1 MSKNKKGSHFK
12 VDFLEFVD
20 SDNLAIMN
28 RNDLVEYMKFRI
40 FVVLIKFRL

>member
-1 MSKNKKGSHFK
+1 MNKNKKGSHLK
-12 VDFLEFVD
+12 VGFLEFVD
-20 SDNLAIMN
+20 SDNLAIIN

>member
-1 MSKNKKGSHFK
+1 MSKNKKGSRLK
-12 VDFLEFVD
+12 VRFLEFVD

-40 FVVLIKFRL
+40 FVILIKFRL